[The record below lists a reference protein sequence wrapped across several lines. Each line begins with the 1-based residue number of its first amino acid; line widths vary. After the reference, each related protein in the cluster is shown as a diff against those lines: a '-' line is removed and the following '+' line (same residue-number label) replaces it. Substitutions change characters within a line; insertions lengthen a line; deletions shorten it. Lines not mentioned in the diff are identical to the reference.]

1 MMELYKKNSNNSTTY
16 TKNTLISF
24 TLKGDGLELFDYDLP
39 QPHTYQRQN
48 ADTYRISFALN
59 GTFTTLEGV
68 RYLND
73 IIARFTLSF
82 EVLHTYKSFT
92 IDEGIELSEFQGLK
106 SIAKFKNYE
115 KVDNGQDNIFWSIK
129 LYTEALIKESSGLV
143 AYSLLESFALNR
155 FVDRAKDKSTLKAKC
170 RSIWNWYDEREWTIP
185 ERYKRNRK
193 QADKELSMSR
203 AEGAKKAREKL
214 IENTRKKILNLITG
228 MFKDEYKKK
237 SGEWHISKIAKDS
250 GTSRNTVMKYTKEYE
265 NE

>member
-1 MMELYKKNSNNSTTY
+1 MELYKKN

-39 QPHTYQRQN
+39 QPHTYRRQN
-48 ADTYRISFALN
+48 DDTYRISFALN
-59 GTFTTLEGV
+59 GTFTTIQGI

-73 IIARFTLSF
+73 ILARFTLSF

-92 IDEGIELSEFQGLK
+92 TDEGIELSKFQGLK

-170 RSIWNWYDEREWTIP
+170 RSIWNWYDERGWTIP
-185 ERYKRNRK
+185 QRYKRDRK

-203 AEGAKKAREKL
+203 AEGAKIAREKL
-214 IENTRKKILNLITG
+214 MENTRRKILNLITS

-237 SGEWHISKIAKDS
+237 NGAWNISKIAKES
-250 GTSRNTVMKYTKEYE
+250 GTSRNTVMKYIKEYE

>member
-1 MMELYKKNSNNSTTY
+1 MTLYNKSPINSTSS

-24 TLKGDGLELFDYDLP
+24 TLKGDGLELFEYDLP
-39 QPHTYQRQN
+39 HPLTYQRQN
-48 ADTYRISFALN
+48 KDIYSISFAIN
-59 GTFTTLEGV
+59 GTFTTIQGI

-73 IIARFTLSF
+73 ILARFTLSF

-129 LYTEALIKESSGLV
+129 LYTEDLIKESSGLV

-155 FVDRAKDKSTLKAKC
+155 FIDRAKDKSTLKAKC

-185 ERYKRNRK
+185 ARYEKTLKQHLEDTKMTRTENMIKVGQDKVRK
-193 QADKELSMSR
+193 N
-203 AEGAKKAREKL
+203 KAL
-214 IENTRKKILNLITG
+214 VINCITG
-228 MFKDEYKKK
+228 LMKEEYKKK
-237 SGEWHISKIAKDS
+237 SGSWHLSKICEAT
-250 GTSRNTVMKYTKEYE
+250 GLTANTVKKYIKEYE

>member
-1 MMELYKKNSNNSTTY
+1 MELYKKNSNNSTTS

-39 QPHTYQRQN
+39 QPHTYQRQDTN
-48 ADTYRISFALN
+48 TYRISYALN
-59 GTFTTLEGV
+59 GTFSTLQGI

-73 IIARFTLSF
+73 ILARFTLSF

-92 IDEGIELSEFQGLK
+92 TDEGIELSEFQGLK

-129 LYTEALIKESSGLV
+129 LYTEALIKESRGLV

-185 ERYKRNRK
+185 TRARK
-193 QADKELSMSR
+193 FTDEELSMSR
-203 AEGAKKAREKL
+203 AEGARKTTKIVVERTK
-214 IENTRKKILNLITG
+214 KKILTILTG

-237 SGEWHISKIAKDS
+237 SGEWNISKIAKDS
-250 GTSRNTVMKYTKEYE
+250 GTSRNTVMKYIKEYE

>member
-1 MMELYKKNSNNSTTY
+1 MMKLYKKNSNNSTTS

-24 TLKGDGLELFDYDLP
+24 TLKGDGIELFDYDLP
-39 QPHTYQRQN
+39 QPHTYQRQDSN
-48 ADTYRISFALN
+48 TYRISFALN
-59 GTFTTLEGV
+59 GTFTTLQGI

-73 IIARFTLSF
+73 ILARFTLSF

-92 IDEGIELSEFQGLK
+92 TDEGIELSEFKGLK

-193 QADKELSMSR
+193 QYYEDMSM
-203 AEGAKKAREKL
+203 
-214 IENTRKKILNLITG
+214 TRKEQVAKIAKEKVLKNRTLVVNCITG
-228 MFKDEYKKK
+228 LMQNEYKKK
-237 SGEWHISKIAKDS
+237 SGSWHITKICEATNLTK
-250 GTSRNTVMKYTKEYE
+250 NTVKKYIKEYE
-265 NE
+265 NK

>member
-1 MMELYKKNSNNSTTY
+1 MMELYKKNSNNSTTS

-39 QPHTYQRQN
+39 QPHTYQRQDTN
-48 ADTYRISFALN
+48 TYRISYALN
-59 GTFTTLEGV
+59 GTFSTLQGI

-73 IIARFTLSF
+73 ILARFTLSF

-92 IDEGIELSEFQGLK
+92 TDEGIELSEFQGLK

-129 LYTEALIKESSGLV
+129 LYTEALIKESRGLV

-185 ERYKRNRK
+185 TRARK
-193 QADKELSMSR
+193 FTDKELSMSR
-203 AEGAKKAREKL
+203 AEGARKTTKIVVERTK
-214 IENTRKKILNLITG
+214 KKILTILTG

-237 SGEWHISKIAKDS
+237 SGEWNISKIAKDS
-250 GTSRNTVMKYTKEYE
+250 GTSRNTVMKYIKEYE

>member
-1 MMELYKKNSNNSTTY
+1 MMELYKKNSNNSTTG

-48 ADTYRISFALN
+48 IDTYRISFALN
-59 GTFTTLEGV
+59 GTFTTIQGI

-73 IIARFTLSF
+73 ILARFTLSF
-82 EVLHTYKSFT
+82 EVKHTYKSYT
-92 IDEGIELSEFQGLK
+92 TDEGIELSEFQGLK

-129 LYTEALIKESSGLV
+129 LYMEDLIKESSGLV
-143 AYSLLESFALNR
+143 AYSLLESFAFNR

-170 RSIWNWYDEREWTIP
+170 RSIWNWYDERGWTIP
-185 ERYKRNRK
+185 KRYKRNRK

-203 AEGAKKAREKL
+203 AEGARKAREILMKD
-214 IENTRKKILNLITG
+214 TRRKILTLVTG
-228 MFKDEYKKK
+228 IFKDEYKKK
-237 SGEWHISKIAKDS
+237 SGEWNISKIAKDS
-250 GTSRNTVMKYTKEYE
+250 GTSRNTVMKYIKDL
-265 NE
+265 